1 MTHSIRKTLLVIARE
16 IITLLPV
23 LAYAGFHYYDRH
35 FEVSFKWFVIFNS
48 TFLCIYTLLILLSSK
63 IKRPITLTEEERN
76 LSPDM
81 YPDYSS
87 SIDWLKVIMWAITC
101 YCIGLFTFYYALHKS
116 FIVAIG
122 ISAILSLG
130 AIVVFLLFHSRNKYT
145 IHENILH
152 VQEYDWFHLTTDLHI
167 PIDNIEKV
175 YISDLFMLMPSVVI
189 TVNGI
194 ERKLRCASYAEE
206 LAHAIA
212 IRIKQQ

>member
-48 TFLCIYTLLILLSSK
+48 TFLCIYMLIILLSSK

-87 SIDWLKVIMWAITC
+87 SIDWLSVIIWAVSSFLTGIILFS
-101 YCIGLFTFYYALHKS
+101 YRGL
-116 FIVAIG
+116 IVAIVM
-122 ISAILSLG
+122 ASLTSL
-130 AIVVFLLFHSRNKYT
+130 ATMVIFYLFSSRNKYT
-145 IHENILH
+145 IQENILH
-152 VQEYDWFHLTTDLHI
+152 VQEYEWSHLTTDLHI

-175 YISDLFMLMPSVVI
+175 YISDFLMLTPSVVI

-194 ERKLRCASYAEE
+194 ERKLRCTSYSEE

>member
-16 IITLLPV
+16 IITLLPA

-48 TFLCIYTLLILLSSK
+48 TFLCIYMLIILLSSK
-63 IKRPITLTEEERN
+63 IKIPITLTEERN

-87 SIDWLKVIMWAITC
+87 SIDWLSVIIWAVSSFLTGIILFS
-101 YCIGLFTFYYALHKS
+101 YRGL
-116 FIVAIG
+116 IVAIVM
-122 ISAILSLG
+122 ASLTSL
-130 AIVVFLLFHSRNKYT
+130 ATMVIFYLFSSRNKYT
-145 IHENILH
+145 IQENILH
-152 VQEYDWFHLTTDLHI
+152 IQEYEWSHLTTDLYI

-175 YISDLFMLMPSVVI
+175 CISDFLITAPSVVI
-189 TVNGI
+189 IVNGI
-194 ERKLRCASYAEE
+194 ERKLRCTSYSEE

-212 IRIKQQ
+212 IRIKQ

>member
-1 MTHSIRKTLLVIARE
+1 MTHSIRKTLHTLASEMIAIAPALVYIGF
-16 IITLLPV
+16 V
-23 LAYAGFHYYDRH
+23 LMSNDM
-35 FEVSFKWFVIFNS
+35 SFKVFIIFNS
-48 TFLCIYTLLILLSSK
+48 TFLCIYMLIILLSSK
-63 IKRPITLTEEERN
+63 IKIPITLTEEERN

-87 SIDWLKVIMWAITC
+87 SIDWLSVIIWAVSSFLSGI
-101 YCIGLFTFYYALHKS
+101 ILFSRRGL
-116 FIVAIG
+116 IVAIVM
-122 ISAILSLG
+122 ASLTSL
-130 AIVVFLLFHSRNKYT
+130 ATMVIFYLFSSRNKYT

-175 YISDLFMLMPSVVI
+175 YISDLLTLTPSVVI

-194 ERKLRCASYAEE
+194 ERKLRCTSYSEE

-212 IRIKQQ
+212 IRIKQ

>member
-1 MTHSIRKTLLVIARE
+1 MNPLLKKTLHILANEAIASA
-16 IITLLPV
+16 PV
-23 LAYAGFHYYDRH
+23 LVYIGFVLISNDM
-35 FEVSFKWFVIFNS
+35 SFKVFIIFNS
-48 TFLCIYTLLILLSSK
+48 TFLCIYTLIILLSSK
-63 IKRPITLTEEERN
+63 IKIPITLTEEERN

-87 SIDWLKVIMWAITC
+87 SIDWFKVIMWAIMG

-122 ISAILSLG
+122 IAAILSLG
-130 AIVVFLLFHSRNKYT
+130 SIVFFLLFHSRNKYT

-175 YISDLFMLMPSVVI
+175 YISDLLTLTPSVVI
-189 TVNGI
+189 IVNGI
-194 ERKLRCASYAEE
+194 ERKLRCTSYAEE

>member
-16 IITLLPV
+16 TITLLPV

-48 TFLCIYTLLILLSSK
+48 TVLCIYMLIILLSSK

-87 SIDWLKVIMWAITC
+87 SIDWLRVIIWAVSSFLTGIILFS
-101 YCIGLFTFYYALHKS
+101 YRGL
-116 FIVAIG
+116 IVAIVM
-122 ISAILSLG
+122 ASLTSL
-130 AIVVFLLFHSRNKYT
+130 ATMVIFYLFSSRNKYT
-145 IHENILH
+145 IQENILH
-152 VQEYDWFHLTTDLHI
+152 IQEYEWSHLTTDLYI

-175 YISDLFMLMPSVVI
+175 YISDFLITTPSVVI
-189 TVNGI
+189 IVNGI
-194 ERKLRCASYAEE
+194 ERKLRCTSYSEE

-212 IRIKQQ
+212 IKIKRQ

>member
-35 FEVSFKWFVIFNS
+35 FEVSFKVFIIFNS
-48 TFLCIYTLLILLSSK
+48 TFLCIYTLIILLSSK
-63 IKRPITLTEEERN
+63 IKIPITLTEERN

-87 SIDWLKVIMWAITC
+87 SIDWLSVIIWAVSSFLTGIILFS
-101 YCIGLFTFYYALHKS
+101 YRGL
-116 FIVAIG
+116 IVAIVM
-122 ISAILSLG
+122 ASLTSL
-130 AIVVFLLFHSRNKYT
+130 ATMVLFYLFSSRNKYT
-145 IHENILH
+145 IQENILH
-152 VQEYDWFHLTTDLHI
+152 IQEYEWSHLTTDLYI

-175 YISDLFMLMPSVVI
+175 CISDFLITAPSVVI
-189 TVNGI
+189 IVNGI
-194 ERKLRCASYAEE
+194 ERKLRCTSYSEE

-212 IRIKQQ
+212 IRIKQ

>member
-48 TFLCIYTLLILLSSK
+48 TFLCIYMLIILLSSK
-63 IKRPITLTEEERN
+63 IKKTIILTEEERN

-87 SIDWLKVIMWAITC
+87 SIDWLSVIIWAVSSFLTGIILFS
-101 YCIGLFTFYYALHKS
+101 YRGL
-116 FIVAIG
+116 IVAIVM
-122 ISAILSLG
+122 ASLTSL
-130 AIVVFLLFHSRNKYT
+130 ATMVIFYLFSSRNKYT
-145 IHENILH
+145 IQENILH
-152 VQEYDWFHLTTDLHI
+152 IQEYEWYHLTTDLHI

-175 YISDLFMLMPSVVI
+175 YISDFLMLTPSVVI

-194 ERKLRCASYAEE
+194 ERKLRCTSYSEE

>member
-16 IITLLPV
+16 TITLLPV

-35 FEVSFKWFVIFNS
+35 FEVSFKVFIIFNS
-48 TFLCIYTLLILLSSK
+48 TFLCIYTLIILLSSK

-87 SIDWLKVIMWAITC
+87 SIDWLRVIIWAVSSFLTGIILFS
-101 YCIGLFTFYYALHKS
+101 YRGL
-116 FIVAIG
+116 IVAIVM
-122 ISAILSLG
+122 ASLTSL
-130 AIVVFLLFHSRNKYT
+130 AVMVIFYLFSSRNKYT
-145 IHENILH
+145 IQENILH

>member
-48 TFLCIYTLLILLSSK
+48 TVLCVYALLILLSSK
-63 IKRPITLTEEERN
+63 IKKTIILTEEERN

-87 SIDWLKVIMWAITC
+87 SIDWLSVIIWAVSSFLTGIILFS
-101 YCIGLFTFYYALHKS
+101 YRGL
-116 FIVAIG
+116 IVAIVM
-122 ISAILSLG
+122 ASLTSL
-130 AIVVFLLFHSRNKYT
+130 ATMVIFYLFSSRNKYT
-145 IHENILH
+145 IQENILH
-152 VQEYDWFHLTTDLHI
+152 IQEYEWSHLTTDLHI

-175 YISDLFMLMPSVVI
+175 YISDLLTLTPSVVI

-194 ERKLRCASYAEE
+194 ERKLRCTSYAEE

>member
-1 MTHSIRKTLLVIARE
+1 MTHSIRKTLLVIARAT
-16 IITLLPV
+16 ITLLPV

-35 FEVSFKWFVIFNS
+35 FEVSFKWSVIFNS
-48 TFLCIYTLLILLSSK
+48 TFLCVYTLLILLSSK
-63 IKRPITLTEEERN
+63 IKKNITLTEEERN

-87 SIDWLKVIMWAITC
+87 SIDWLSVIIWAVSSFLAGIILFS
-101 YCIGLFTFYYALHKS
+101 YRGL
-116 FIVAIG
+116 IVAIVMASL
-122 ISAILSLG
+122 ISLATM
-130 AIVVFLLFHSRNKYT
+130 VLFYLFSSRNKYT
-145 IHENILH
+145 IQENILH
-152 VQEYDWFHLTTDLHI
+152 IQEYDWFHLTTDLHI

-175 YISDLFMLMPSVVI
+175 YISDLLTLTPSVVI

-194 ERKLRCASYAEE
+194 ERKLRCSSNAEE

>member
-23 LAYAGFHYYDRH
+23 LAYAGFHYYDKH

-48 TFLCIYTLLILLSSK
+48 TFLCIYTLIILLSSK

-87 SIDWLKVIMWAITC
+87 SIDWLSVIIWAVSSFLTGI
-101 YCIGLFTFYYALHKS
+101 ILFSHRGL
-116 FIVAIG
+116 IVAIVMA
-122 ISAILSLG
+122 SLTSLAIMV
-130 AIVVFLLFHSRNKYT
+130 IFYLFSSRNKYT
-145 IHENILH
+145 IQENILH
-152 VQEYDWFHLTTDLHI
+152 ILEYEWSHLTTDLYI

-175 YISDLFMLMPSVVI
+175 YISDFLITTPSVVI
-189 TVNGI
+189 IVNGI
-194 ERKLRCASYAEE
+194 ERKLRCTSYSEE

>member
-1 MTHSIRKTLLVIARE
+1 MTHYIRKTLLVIARE

-48 TFLCIYTLLILLSSK
+48 TFLCIYMLIILLSSK
-63 IKRPITLTEEERN
+63 IKKTIILTEEERN

-87 SIDWLKVIMWAITC
+87 SIDWLSVIIWAVSSFLTGIILFS
-101 YCIGLFTFYYALHKS
+101 YRGL
-116 FIVAIG
+116 IVAIVM
-122 ISAILSLG
+122 ASLTSL
-130 AIVVFLLFHSRNKYT
+130 ATMVIFYLFSSRNKYT
-145 IHENILH
+145 IQENILH
-152 VQEYDWFHLTTDLHI
+152 VQEYEWSHLTTDLHI

-175 YISDLFMLMPSVVI
+175 YISDFLMLTPSVVI

-194 ERKLRCASYAEE
+194 ERKLRCTSYSEE

>member
-48 TFLCIYTLLILLSSK
+48 TFLCIYMLIILLSSK

-76 LSPDM
+76 LSLDM

-87 SIDWLKVIMWAITC
+87 SIDWLSVIIWAVSSFLTGIILFS
-101 YCIGLFTFYYALHKS
+101 YRGL
-116 FIVAIG
+116 IVAIVM
-122 ISAILSLG
+122 ASLTSL
-130 AIVVFLLFHSRNKYT
+130 ATMVIFYLFSSRNKYT
-145 IHENILH
+145 IQENILH
-152 VQEYDWFHLTTDLHI
+152 IQEYEWSHLTTDLHI

-175 YISDLFMLMPSVVI
+175 YISDFLMLTPSVVI

-194 ERKLRCASYAEE
+194 ERKLRCTSYSEE

>member
-16 IITLLPV
+16 IITLLPA

-48 TFLCIYTLLILLSSK
+48 TFLCIYMLIILLSSK
-63 IKRPITLTEEERN
+63 IKIPITLTEERN

-87 SIDWLKVIMWAITC
+87 SIDWLRVIIWAVSSFLTGIILFS
-101 YCIGLFTFYYALHKS
+101 YRGL
-116 FIVAIG
+116 IVAIVM
-122 ISAILSLG
+122 ASLTSL
-130 AIVVFLLFHSRNKYT
+130 ATMVIFYLFSSRNKYT
-145 IHENILH
+145 IQENILH
-152 VQEYDWFHLTTDLHI
+152 IQEYEWSHLTTDLYI

-175 YISDLFMLMPSVVI
+175 YISDFLITTPSVVI
-189 TVNGI
+189 IVNGI
-194 ERKLRCASYAEE
+194 ERKLRCTSYSEE

>member
-16 IITLLPV
+16 IITLLPA

-48 TFLCIYTLLILLSSK
+48 TFLCIYMLIILLSSK
-63 IKRPITLTEEERN
+63 IKIPITLTEERN

-87 SIDWLKVIMWAITC
+87 SIDWLSVIIWAVSSFLTGIILFS
-101 YCIGLFTFYYALHKS
+101 YRGL
-116 FIVAIG
+116 IVAIVM
-122 ISAILSLG
+122 ASLTSL
-130 AIVVFLLFHSRNKYT
+130 ATMVLFYLFSSRNKYT
-145 IHENILH
+145 IQENILH
-152 VQEYDWFHLTTDLHI
+152 IQEYEWSHLTTDLYI

-175 YISDLFMLMPSVVI
+175 CISDFLITAPSVVI
-189 TVNGI
+189 IVNGI
-194 ERKLRCASYAEE
+194 ERKLRCTSYSEE

-212 IRIKQQ
+212 IRIKQ